1 LCFVI
6 HFSGVA
12 AQELFDFVPESAGY
26 FVVLRS
32 MRSTLETLRD
42 STNFFG
48 AYLGDEGFGAERALY
63 GIIDATGYN
72 AEVDTSLLKD
82 ALNRDLLLAGEGLEL
97 SLEDLLT
104 FDPFYLLEKLK
115 LSRARIFIVWK
126 SESSFTLLK
135 AVAALLDMT
144 IFAQPGESINELRSN
159 SGTLFYY
166 TGEGFLIIG
175 GNREAVQTALNTYQ
189 GQERRLLE
197 SSEKGREIAEMSYDY
212 TITGFFDS
220 DRFKIDLG
228 LQSPFSVDN
237 TVVFAR
243 PEGHTLAATIVQDTI
258 FLNSQD
264 LEVFLE
270 LADTKE
276 NEASEKTFGDYTVF
290 FPSSSVETLRN
301 ELTHWFELDLE
312 PYRELA
318 DYIVLL
324 SRESTGNAR
333 IYGELVSEV
342 PKVSA
347 VFKNRNGDT
356 SFLESPLKEWGA
368 KTSIYRGN
376 RVYELENDFDTI
388 YFIFSPATTVLTTL
402 TPEEYYSTVSSS
414 GTLRDNVSYEFVREL
429 GMEKDIV
436 EAFVDVKKI
445 FKSLIGIT
453 LDSAIFYQQTFLEN
467 GKMVHALRFY

>member
-1 LCFVI
+1 MI

-197 SSEKGREIAEMSYDY
+197 SSEKGREIA
-212 TITGFFDS
+212 
-220 DRFKIDLG
+220 
-228 LQSPFSVDN
+228 
-237 TVVFAR
+237 
-243 PEGHTLAATIVQDTI
+243 
-258 FLNSQD
+258 
-264 LEVFLE
+264 
-270 LADTKE
+270 
-276 NEASEKTFGDYTVF
+276 
-290 FPSSSVETLRN
+290 
-301 ELTHWFELDLE
+301 
-312 PYRELA
+312 
-318 DYIVLL
+318 
-324 SRESTGNAR
+324 
-333 IYGELVSEV
+333 
-342 PKVSA
+342 
-347 VFKNRNGDT
+347 
-356 SFLESPLKEWGA
+356 
-368 KTSIYRGN
+368 
-376 RVYELENDFDTI
+376 
-388 YFIFSPATTVLTTL
+388 
-402 TPEEYYSTVSSS
+402 
-414 GTLRDNVSYEFVREL
+414 
-429 GMEKDIV
+429 
-436 EAFVDVKKI
+436 
-445 FKSLIGIT
+445 
-453 LDSAIFYQQTFLEN
+453 
-467 GKMVHALRFY
+467 

>member
-1 LCFVI
+1 
-6 HFSGVA
+6 
-12 AQELFDFVPESAGY
+12 
-26 FVVLRS
+26 
-32 MRSTLETLRD
+32 
-42 STNFFG
+42 
-48 AYLGDEGFGAERALY
+48 
-63 GIIDATGYN
+63 
-72 AEVDTSLLKD
+72 
-82 ALNRDLLLAGEGLEL
+82 
-97 SLEDLLT
+97 
-104 FDPFYLLEKLK
+104 LLE
-115 LSRARIFIVWK
+115 A
-126 SESSFTLLK
+126 
-135 AVAALLDMT
+135 
-144 IFAQPGESINELRSN
+144 
-159 SGTLFYY
+159 
-166 TGEGFLIIG
+166 
-175 GNREAVQTALNTYQ
+175 
-189 GQERRLLE
+189 
-197 SSEKGREIAEMSYDY
+197 SEKGREIAEMSYDY

-258 FLNSQD
+258 FPNSQD

-333 IYGELVSEV
+333 IYGELVSDV

-368 KTSIYRGN
+368 KTSLYRGN
-376 RVYELENDFDTI
+376 QVYELENDFDTI
-388 YFIFSPATTVLTTL
+388 YFIFSPVNTVLTTL

-445 FKSLIGIT
+445 FKSLMGIS